1 MQRMI
6 KNCIFQG
13 GRTLHNEKLNNN
25 LMMMIMVVVVVATS
39 ALVLSL
45 FLSL

>member
-25 LMMMIMVVVVVATS
+25 LMMVIVVVVVATS